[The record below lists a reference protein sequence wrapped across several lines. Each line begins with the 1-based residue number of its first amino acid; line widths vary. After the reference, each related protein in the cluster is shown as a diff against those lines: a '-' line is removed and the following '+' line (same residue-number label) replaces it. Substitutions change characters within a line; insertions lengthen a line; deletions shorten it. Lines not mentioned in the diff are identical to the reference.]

1 MVAMARLCR
10 FEKGQTLFREGQQL
24 PGVYIVGSGLIRVF
38 KIASNG
44 KEHVLH
50 MVGPGAM
57 FAEVAAIGGFNCPAN
72 AEAIAPSV
80 CALLPLAP
88 FRQLLEEDHAVC
100 MQMMLGLTLWVR
112 QLVES
117 IEDVVLRDA
126 VGRLARYLLDAKADA
141 DGTLELPTLKRYLA
155 SHLNLTS
162 ETLSRTLRLA
172 DAGLIE
178 LLDGNRL
185 RPGLPRP
192 PSKRGGRRPIE
203 PLTMTPRDRVIRTLL
218 HEPVDRAPRDLW
230 IVPGVE
236 THRGDEL
243 GEIQFRYP
251 NGIALPEFKLPRA
264 LRARGTPGGAGDYTD
279 AWGCVWS
286 AGQRGDIPT
295 LKHSP
300 LADMAAIAG
309 YRPPIE
315 LLESLNMAG
324 VNRGCAATSRFI
336 LAWTQTRPLD
346 RFRALRGPDAALSD
360 LVRAPSLGWDWSR
373 WCTNFPFAR
382 SRSGPPP
389 TWTASH
395 WKTTGDHKA
404 I

>member
-10 FEKGQTLFREGQQL
+10 FDKGQTVFREGQQL

-38 KIASNG
+38 RMAANG

-72 AEAIAPSV
+72 AEAIVPSV

-112 QLVES
+112 QLVEL

-126 VGRLARYLLDAKADA
+126 VGRLARYLLDAKADV

-162 ETLSRTLRLA
+162 ETLSRTLRRLA

-185 RPGLPRP
+185 RLVF
-192 PSKRGGRRPIE
+192 
-203 PLTMTPRDRVIRTLL
+203 RDRLQSVA
-218 HEPVDRAPRDLW
+218 D
-230 IVPGVE
+230 GV
-236 THRGDEL
+236 
-243 GEIQFRYP
+243 
-251 NGIALPEFKLPRA
+251 
-264 LRARGTPGGAGDYTD
+264 
-279 AWGCVWS
+279 
-286 AGQRGDIPT
+286 
-295 LKHSP
+295 
-300 LADMAAIAG
+300 
-309 YRPPIE
+309 
-315 LLESLNMAG
+315 
-324 VNRGCAATSRFI
+324 
-336 LAWTQTRPLD
+336 
-346 RFRALRGPDAALSD
+346 LSN
-360 LVRAPSLGWDWSR
+360 L
-373 WCTNFPFAR
+373 
-382 SRSGPPP
+382 
-389 TWTASH
+389 
-395 WKTTGDHKA
+395 
-404 I
+404 